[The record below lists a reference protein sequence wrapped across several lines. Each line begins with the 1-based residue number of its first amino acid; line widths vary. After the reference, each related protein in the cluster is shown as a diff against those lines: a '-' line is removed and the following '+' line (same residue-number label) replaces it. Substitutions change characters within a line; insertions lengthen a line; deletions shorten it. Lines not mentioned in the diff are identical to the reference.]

1 MLANIRRKHV
11 LDSMQKQQVSQQ
23 VAALYGS
30 LALMYARHVQMG
42 LKDPGTLTEAYR
54 TQVDAILTYVEEMGY
69 QDILH

>member
-1 MLANIRRKHV
+1 MLANVKRRYI

-42 LKDPGTLTEAYR
+42 LKDPSTLTEAYR
-54 TQVDAILTYVEEMGY
+54 TQVDAILAYVEEMGY
-69 QDILH
+69 QDILQ